1 MKWTNSIAFRLS
13 ASIAIVVLATA
24 LTIASLILHDEQH
37 TLEDRLH
44 IRSLQLGEIM
54 SRQMVEP
61 LLYEE
66 LYTIYSLF
74 ESYVK
79 TADSII
85 VYAEAYDEKGH
96 FLLDYAPDSK
106 IEKIDIEPSSFS
118 QSEVFLGHSRSFST
132 GDVFDLVY
140 PVKNQQLGV
149 IGYLRLGITPLQLL
163 NSLKSIQR
171 KVLMLTVFITLSGIL
186 AGLWMARKI
195 LKPILVLNRAVL
207 QIEEESLGTEIDV
220 AGIGEVRELTS
231 SFNKMSRKLRDSMEA
246 MKRAQ
251 NSLVRKEKLYVLGE
265 FSASLAHEIKNPLT
279 PIKMLIQRAH
289 DQHEALEGGDLEVI
303 NDELKRIDTIV
314 SQFLG
319 YARITEPHLEKID
332 FNMLLQG
339 VLVLSQRKILNSK
352 IELILD
358 LDTNP
363 LMVNVNPDRLK
374 QVIIN
379 LVLNAIQAMPSG
391 GILKLKTHGEEDGVK
406 VEVNDS
412 GIGMTEEQLEK
423 AFDPFFT
430 TKLDGTGLGLS
441 IILSIIENHHGTI
454 ELFSEVNRGTRVLVR
469 LPYA

>member
-24 LTIASLILHDEQH
+24 LTIASLILNDEQN

-66 LYTIYSLF
+66 LYTIYTLF

-85 VYAEAYDEKGH
+85 VYAEAYDEKGQ

-106 IEKIDIEPSSFS
+106 IEKMAVEPSSFS
-118 QSEVFLGHSRSFST
+118 QNAGFLGHTHSFST
-132 GDVFDLVY
+132 GETFDLIY
-140 PVKNQQLGV
+140 PVKTQQLGL

-171 KVLMLTVFITLSGIL
+171 KVFMLTVFITLSGIL

-207 QIEEESLGTEIDV
+207 QIEGENLGTEIDV
-220 AGIGEVRELTS
+220 VGIGEVRELTS
-231 SFNKMSRKLRDSMEA
+231 SFNKMSRKLKDSMEA
-246 MKRAQ
+246 MKTAQ
-251 NSLVRKEKLYVLGE
+251 NNLIRKEKLYVLGE

-289 DQHEALEGGDLEVI
+289 DEQEPLEGGDLEVI
-303 NDELKRIDTIV
+303 NDELKRIDKIV
-314 SQFLG
+314 SQFLS

-332 FNMLLQG
+332 INPLLQD
-339 VLVLSQRKILNSK
+339 VLFLSQRKIKNSK
-352 IELILD
+352 IELTLD
-358 LDTNP
+358 LNPNP
-363 LMVNVNPDRLK
+363 LMVNVNPDSLK
-374 QVIIN
+374 QVMIN
-379 LVLNAIQAMPSG
+379 LILNAIQAMPGG
-391 GILKLKTHGEEDGVK
+391 GILKLITRGEKDGIK
-406 VEVNDS
+406 IEVSDS

-430 TKLDGTGLGLS
+430 TKQDGTGLGLS
-441 IILSIIENHHGTI
+441 IILSILENHHGTI
-454 ELFSEVNRGTRVLVR
+454 NLFSEVNLGTRVLVR